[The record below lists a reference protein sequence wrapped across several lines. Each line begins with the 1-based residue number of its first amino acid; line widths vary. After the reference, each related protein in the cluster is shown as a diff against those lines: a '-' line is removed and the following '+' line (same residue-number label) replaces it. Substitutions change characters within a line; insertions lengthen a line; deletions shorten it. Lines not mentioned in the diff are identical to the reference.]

1 MWKVL
6 GKLRC
11 GICSEV
17 VEIDDKVFLDQMNT
31 IIHQKCHFKHSD
43 NQIPIKDEG
52 TFRRMLF
59 KYPFFK

>member
-1 MWKVL
+1 MFKVL

-31 IIHQKCHFKHSD
+31 IIHQKCHFKHLD
-43 NQIPIKDEG
+43 PQIPIKDKG
-52 TFRRMLF
+52 TLI
-59 KYPFFK
+59 KSV